1 MNHRTAQK
9 KSADCFNN
17 RRFPASVVKTPPSS
31 HYIAPIPLGR
41 NRIYIAHQFQQYY
54 TSVYGGKIRALT
66 QLGQNQS
73 LKTLGGCWLGMLC
86 LSIAPTRQS
95 SCTRRTTYQ
104 YYFVPLSSC
113 LHCHKSRCDDDTKT
127 YLPLGIFQDEI
138 YSRDHQLLYDK
149 IFYFSIL
156 CARQFFCFHQK
167 PLR

>member
-41 NRIYIAHQFQQYY
+41 NRIYIYSTLVLAVLHQCVWGED
-54 TSVYGGKIRALT
+54 SSLNPIRIESISEN
-66 QLGQNQS
+66 LG
-73 LKTLGGCWLGMLC
+73 WLLAGYAM
-86 LSIAPTRQS
+86 SIYCPSTRQS
-95 SCTRRTTYQ
+95 SCTRRTTY

-138 YSRDHQLLYDK
+138 YSRDHQVLYDK
-149 IFYFSIL
+149 IFFSAYCVRDNFSVFIKSL
-156 CARQFFCFHQK
+156 
-167 PLR
+167 